1 MMTSKMH
8 TSRFFIRVEPRGPQ
22 ESELIYMD
30 EHGKQVTLALPPTIL
45 EKLMRIFDGAPKAV
59 PRSSGGLITVKPYQL
74 LVTSSEDQPI
84 SVKIKVVFK
93 DLERDL
99 KNQIISNKIV
109 HVTKTV
115 DLEDIVDCSK
125 LTSSFNNNFVVDL
138 GLGIIPI
145 HVLQYFTD
153 ASGVEWAFFVRHDEL
168 ERSVLDPSIESNGIS
183 IGEVPKEM
191 LRWIP
196 AYSNT
201 QERDFRWA
209 RDHIK
214 QLLARGEHIIPDA
227 LVHMRHLLLPTE
239 ATLAEILQFLRQ
251 TLTSQPVRHPAL
263 LAEMKA
269 RVGSISLSPLDEDAA

>member
-8 TSRFFIRVEPRGPQ
+8 TARFFIRMEARGPH

-30 EHGKQVTLALPPTIL
+30 EQGKQVALALPPEIL
-45 EKLMRIFDGAPKAV
+45 EKLMKIFDGAPKAV

-74 LVTSSEDQPI
+74 LVNSSDDQPL

-99 KNQIISNKIV
+99 KNQIISKKIV

-115 DLEDIVDCSK
+115 GLEDIVDCST

-153 ASGVEWAFFVRHDEL
+153 PSGVEWAFFVRHDEL
-168 ERSVLDPSIESNGIS
+168 EKSVLDPSIESNGIS
-183 IGEVPKEM
+183 IGEVPKDM

-214 QLLARGEHIIPDA
+214 QLLARGEEIIPDA
-227 LVHMRHLLLPTE
+227 LVRMRHLLLPTE
-239 ATLAEILQFLRQ
+239 ATLAETLNFLGQ
-251 TLTSQPVRHPAL
+251 TLSSQAVRHPDL
-263 LAEMKA
+263 LTEMKA
-269 RVGSISLSPLDEDAA
+269 RGGSISLSPLDEDAA

>member
-1 MMTSKMH
+1 M
-8 TSRFFIRVEPRGPQ
+8 EARGSQ
-22 ESELIYMD
+22 DSELIYMD

-45 EKLMRIFDGAPKAV
+45 EKLMRIFDGTPKAV

-74 LVTSSEDQPI
+74 LVNSSEDQPI

-99 KNQIISNKIV
+99 RNQITSKKIV

-115 DLEDIVDCSK
+115 ALEDIVDCSK
-125 LTSSFNNNFVVDL
+125 ITSSFNNNFVVDL

-183 IGEVPKEM
+183 IGEVPKDM

-196 AYSNT
+196 AYSNSK
-201 QERDFRWA
+201 ERDFRWA

-214 QLLARGEHIIPDA
+214 QLLARGEHIIPDS
-227 LVHMRHLLLPTE
+227 LVRMKHLLLPAE
-239 ATLAEILQFLRQ
+239 ATLAETLQFLRQ
-251 TLTSQPVRHPAL
+251 TLTSEAVRHPAL
-263 LAEMKA
+263 LNEMKA
-269 RVGSISLSPLDEDAA
+269 RGGSISLSPLDEDAA